1 MTQLYP
7 LLFKPDFRDKPWG
20 SRRLH
25 DVLGKDVAP
34 ERPVGESW
42 EVWSGAVIANG
53 AWAGKTVDETLADTW
68 ADVMGSD
75 LAALTPRTFPLLFKF
90 IDANEWLSVQVH
102 PDDSYARQHEGVPFG
117 KTEAWYIV
125 HADEGAEIIY
135 GWKNAVNRDIVARAV
150 REDTIKD
157 DLKFSVV
164 RPGDVVVVPAGTVH
178 ALGSGIVLAE
188 IQQNSDVTY
197 RLYDWG
203 RVGLDGKPREL
214 HVDQSLDTLDY
225 HQATRTFISADLT
238 HADGAVRHLA
248 ACRYFAMDRY
258 DVQGARPFPLNGER
272 FAIIATL
279 QGSCTVRY
287 AGGSVDLPP
296 GTTALLPAALGDTA
310 LESDAGAQLLVVTVP
325 REEELRALKDPERL
339 F

>member
-1 MTQLYP
+1 MSELYP

-25 DVLGKDVAP
+25 DVLGKDVSP

-53 AWAGKTVDETLADTW
+53 PWAGKTVDEALADHW
-68 ADVMGSD
+68 AEVMGSD
-75 LAALTPRTFPLLFKF
+75 LASATPRTFPLLFKF

-102 PDDSYARQHEGVPFG
+102 PDDIYAKAHEGVPFG

-135 GWKNAVNRDIVARAV
+135 GWKEAVDRDIVERAV
-150 REDTIKD
+150 RDDTIKES
-157 DLKFSVV
+157 LKFSVV

-188 IQQNSDVTY
+188 IQQDSDVTY

-225 HQATRTFISADLT
+225 RAAARQFISADLT
-238 HADGAVRHLA
+238 PADGPRRQLA
-248 ACRYFAMDRY
+248 ACRYFSMERY
-258 DVQGARPFPLNGER
+258 DVRGALPFPLNGER
-272 FAIIATL
+272 FAIVATL
-279 QGSCTVRY
+279 QGACTIRY
-287 AGGSVDLPP
+287 AGGSVELPP
-296 GTTALLPAALGDTA
+296 GATALLPAALGDTT
-310 LESDAGAQLLVVTVP
+310 LESPQGAQLLVLTVP
-325 REEELRALKDPERL
+325 REEELHAIKDPERL

>member
-1 MTQLYP
+1 MPELYP
-7 LLFKPDFRDKPWG
+7 LLFQPDFRDKPWG

-25 DVLGKDVAP
+25 DVLGKDVSP

-42 EVWSGAVIANG
+42 EVWSGVVIANG
-53 AWAGKTVDETLADTW
+53 AWAGRTVDELLAEQW
-68 ADVMGSD
+68 APVMGSD
-75 LAALTPRTFPLLFKF
+75 LAAATPRTFPLLFKF

-102 PDDSYARQHEGVPFG
+102 PDDAYARQHEGVPFG

-135 GWKNAVNRDIVARAV
+135 GWKEAVSRDIVERAV
-150 REDTIKD
+150 RDDMIKQ

-203 RVGLDGKPREL
+203 RVGLDGKPRAL
-214 HVDQSLDTLDY
+214 HIDQSLDTLDY
-225 HQATRTFISADLT
+225 RAATRPFISAEAT
-238 HADGAVRHLA
+238 PADGAQRRLA

-258 DVQGARPFPLNGER
+258 DVRGALPFALTGER
-272 FAIIATL
+272 FAIVATL
-279 QGSCTVRY
+279 GGSCTIRY
-287 AGGSVDLPP
+287 TGGSVALAP
-296 GTTALLPAALGDTA
+296 GSTALLPAALGETTI
-310 LESDAGAQLLVVTVP
+310 ESAEGAQLLVLTVP
-325 REEELRALKDPERL
+325 RDEELGAIKDAERL